1 MKDKTYEFLKDI
13 AVKEKDELKMLLEND
28 PDLLQYAA
36 SQENLDTLLENVRA
50 PRGLK
55 NSVLR
60 KIANHEADAPR
71 SD

>member
-1 MKDKTYEFLKDI
+1 MKDKTKDI
-13 AVKEKDELKMLLEND
+13 AVKDELKMLLEND
-28 PDLLQYAA
+28 PDLLQYAT

>member
-1 MKDKTYEFLKDI
+1 MKDKTKDI
-13 AVKEKDELKMLLEND
+13 AVKGDDELKMLLEND
-28 PDLLQYAA
+28 PDLLQYAT

-55 NSVLR
+55 NSVLK
-60 KIANHEADAPR
+60 KIAEYEAGEKTR